1 MLQRN
6 LSPVVRGDRGADFDE
21 LSAKEDECEPVS
33 SSLLHRETHNL
44 QLSPL
49 ASVARTAPR
58 FTSPGSTSPRFTR
71 HLSAIHPNITRHKMA
86 RLIYWSRRL
95 HRIPNNL
102 DSSSGK
108 TNIVESPST
117 RDCGSYK

>member
-1 MLQRN
+1 MQRS

-33 SSLLHRETHNL
+33 SSLLHRETQNL

-71 HLSAIHPNITRHKMA
+71 HLSAIHPTTTRHKMA
-86 RLIYWSRRL
+86 RLVYWSRRF
-95 HRIPNNL
+95 HRIPNDF
-102 DSSSGK
+102 DSSLEN
-108 TNIVESPST
+108 TNILKSPST